1 MNKRRFLQVSS
12 LATLSAVAPLSWSKS
27 SSHMSFAEYRKLDAL
42 ALAELIKKKEIAPG
56 AVLDIAMHRAKE
68 VNTKLNA
75 ITYWH
80 EDYARKQLTEKVEG
94 VFAGVPFLLK
104 DLNTHL
110 AGTKSS
116 NGSKFFH
123 DIQSNVDGT
132 LVKRYKKAGLIF
144 FGKTA
149 SPEFGGTPTTE
160 SVLWGATRNPWNLE
174 HSTGG
179 SSGGAAAAVAAGVLP
194 VAHATDGGGS
204 IRIPAACC
212 GLFGLKPSR
221 ARVPLGPN
229 SIEGWMGLSAPHV
242 VSRTVRDSA
251 AFLDISH
258 GPEFG
263 SRVQP
268 KDFVSS
274 FLKDI
279 SNTKNYR
286 KLRIGWIDKNP
297 LGLPVDP
304 EVELAMQKTAKLCES
319 IGHIVEPV
327 RLPIDYQGFLG
338 SFGFL
343 TGAGMLSVVKAREK
357 VLGRAFN
364 SDDLEPLTIRAVE
377 KAKQASSV
385 DLYNARQQL
394 DITGL
399 QMDQFMVNYDLI
411 LSPVFSSLTPK
422 LGELSLNQPFESF
435 VKGAMAFASY
445 STLYNATGQPAMSVP
460 LFWSQSGLPIGSM
473 FAGRYGEEH
482 ILLRLARQLELSL
495 PWINKYPNI

>member
-1 MNKRRFLQVSS
+1 MNKRRFLQLGG
-12 LATLSAVAPLSWSKS
+12 LASISAVAPLSWSKS
-27 SSHMSFAEYRKLDAL
+27 SSHMSFPEYRKFDAIAL
-42 ALAELIKKKEIAPG
+42 ADLIKRKEIAPD
-56 AVLDIAMHRAKE
+56 AVLDIALQRAKE
-68 VNTKLNA
+68 VNPKLNA

-80 EDYARKQLTEKVEG
+80 EDYARKQLTEKIEG

-110 AGTKSS
+110 SGTLTS
-116 NGSKFFH
+116 NGSRFFR
-123 DIQSNVDGT
+123 DVQSNIDST

-160 SVLWGATRNPWNLE
+160 SMLWGATRNPWNLE
-174 HSTGG
+174 YSTGG
-179 SSGGAAAAVAAGVLP
+179 SSGGSAAAVAAGILP

-221 ARVPLGPN
+221 ARVPLGPTAL
-229 SIEGWMGLSAPHV
+229 EGWMGLSAPHV

-268 KDFVSS
+268 NNEVDSY
-274 FLKDI
+274 LKDI
-279 SNTKNYR
+279 GNPKNYR
-286 KLRIGWIDKNP
+286 KLRIGWLDKNP
-297 LGLPVDP
+297 LGIPVDP
-304 EVELAMQKTAKLCES
+304 EVDLAMQKTAKLCES
-319 IGHIVEPV
+319 IGHVVEPIK
-327 RLPIDYQGFLG
+327 LPIDYQGFLG
-338 SFGFL
+338 SFGVL

-357 VLGRAFN
+357 VLGRAVTA
-364 SDDLEPLTIRAVE
+364 DDLEPLTMRAVE
-377 KAKQASSV
+377 QARKAGSV
-385 DLYNARQQL
+385 DLYNARQLL
-394 DITGL
+394 DLTGL
-399 QMDQFMVNYDLI
+399 QMDQFMVNYDVI

-422 LGELSLNQPFESF
+422 IGELSLNQPFETF
-435 VKGAMAFASY
+435 LKGAMAFASY
-445 STLYNATGQPAMSVP
+445 SSLYNATGQPAMSVP

-482 ILLRLARQLELSL
+482 VLLRLARQLELSL
-495 PWINKYPNI
+495 PWINKYPTI

>member
-1 MNKRRFLQVSS
+1 MNKRKFLQVGG
-12 LATLSAVAPLSWSKS
+12 LASLSAVTPLSWSKS
-27 SSHMSFAEYRKLDAL
+27 SSHMSFAEYRKYDAIGL
-42 ALAELIKKKEIAPG
+42 ADLIKRKEIAPD
-56 AVLDIAMHRAKE
+56 AVLDIALQRAKD
-68 VNTKLNA
+68 VNPKINA

-80 EDYARKQLTEKVEG
+80 EDYARKQLTEKLEG
-94 VFAGVPFLLK
+94 PFAGVPFLLK

-110 AGTKSS
+110 TGTKSS
-116 NGSKFFH
+116 NGSRFFA
-123 DIQSNVDGT
+123 DQVSVIDST
-132 LVKRYKKAGLIF
+132 LVKRYKNAGLIF
-144 FGKTA
+144 FGKSA

-160 SVLWGATRNPWNLE
+160 SVLWGPTRNPWDLE
-174 HSTGG
+174 RSTGG
-179 SSGGAAAAVAAGVLP
+179 SSGGASAAVAAGVLP

-229 SIEGWMGLSAPHV
+229 AIEGWMGLSAPHV
-242 VSRTVRDSA
+242 VSRTIRDSA

-268 KDFVSS
+268 PNYVDSY
-274 FLKDI
+274 LKDI
-279 SNTKNYR
+279 ANPKNYR

-304 EVELAMQKTAKLCES
+304 EVDLAIQKTAKLCES
-319 IGHIVEPV
+319 LGHIVEPV

-357 VLGRAFN
+357 VLGRSVTA
-364 SDDLEPLTIRAVE
+364 DDVEPLTLRAIE
-377 KAKQASSV
+377 KAKQAGSV

-394 DITGL
+394 DLTGL
-399 QMDQFMVNYDLI
+399 QMDQFMVKYDLI
-411 LSPVFSSLTPK
+411 LSPVFASLTPK
-422 LGELSLNQPFESF
+422 IGELSLNQPFESF
-435 VKGAMAFASY
+435 VRGAMAFAAY
-445 STLYNATGQPAMSVP
+445 SSLYNATGQPAMSVP
-460 LFWSQSGLPIGSM
+460 LFWSQAGLPIGSM

-482 ILLRLARQLELSL
+482 VLLRLARQLELAL
-495 PWINKYPNI
+495 PWMNKHPNI